1 MSGGINH
8 KEIAMDMRDKVV
20 QIGLDV
26 HRKFSAV
33 SVRDEA
39 GRILTRQRLDHV
51 DRQKLRKTIASWPV
65 GTPVMLEA
73 TFGWGWLSDELLT
86 LKMDPHLASS
96 RKVAAWREGRG
107 LAKSN
112 TIDADLLSELW
123 SEKPTIKHGRMRRWW
138 EVWLAPREVRDQR
151 ELLRHRMTLVRTQTR
166 IKNAIHAMMH
176 RHGILIEQSDLF
188 GVAGR
193 RMLQQL
199 TTEEDGTL
207 RETARRTLKDDLML
221 LDCLRRLIARLT
233 RQFRATV
240 RRSDMGRRLITLP
253 GVSTIL
259 AYTIA
264 AEIGRIDRFP
274 VSRCLLRY
282 SLLGPCADDSG
293 EERSGKPIGR
303 RLGHAGRKTLQWA
316 WIEAAHGA
324 VRKDK
329 GLRENFN
336 RRTDNGRKDRGR
348 GYIKVAN
355 RMCRIAY
362 SMMKKGA
369 DYQED
374 SPPRPGSR
382 RSQEASSRPGTG
394 QLSRDIGHKPEA
406 IEA

>member
-1 MSGGINH
+1 
-8 KEIAMDMRDKVV
+8 MDMRDKVV

-96 RKVAAWREGRG
+96 
-107 LAKSN
+107 
-112 TIDADLLSELW
+112 
-123 SEKPTIKHGRMRRWW
+123 RMRRWW

-382 RSQEASSRPGTG
+382 RSKEASSRPGTG